1 MKGRSFTPFLL
12 AGFPLACSETPLT
25 EALNEPISVVD
36 AQFVGGEL
44 PGSRPPETGALARP
58 SASAL
63 VTFQSNIVQGTPNIE
78 FNGLLSAD
86 AVSFAVALEDEGS
99 GYFVL
104 PAGNP
109 SAGNLGFLEAPFR
122 LNVHSSIE
130 PGLKTLR
137 VAAIDAEGKSGSWTE
152 QQICVGSA
160 IPDNGNACNPTLAPP
175 TVVLSLEWNAAVDLD
190 LQIRTPSGVLVSPK
204 NRTTIA
210 PEDRGDVDPNDPNVG
225 RVDRDSNQGCLADS
239 PQRENFVVQGSPERG
254 KYLVY
259 VNLFDPC
266 GEEAVSYKLVQRTRV
281 AGDEDGTYAVKTVDK
296 AVGSLVALQA
306 KPVGSVGTYVTDF
319 TVR

>member
-1 MKGRSFTPFLL
+1 MKGSTFLSLSLVAFTIS
-12 AGFPLACSETPLT
+12 CSETPLT
-25 EALNEPISVVD
+25 EALNEPISVID
-36 AQFVGGEL
+36 AQFVPGEF
-44 PGSRPPETGALARP
+44 PGSPPRETGSPARP
-58 SASAL
+58 NASAL
-63 VTFQSNIVQGTPNIE
+63 ITFQSNIVQGTPNVE

-109 SAGNLGFLEAPFR
+109 SAGNVGFLEAPFR

-160 IPDNGNACNPTLAPP
+160 VPDNGNACNPEFAPP

-190 LQIRTPSGVLVSPK
+190 LQVRTPSGILVSPK

-210 PEDRGDVDPNDPNVG
+210 PKDRGDVDPNDPNVG
-225 RVDRDSNQGCLADS
+225 RLDRDSNQGCLADS

-266 GEEAVSYKLVQRTRV
+266 GEEAVSYKLVQRSRI
-281 AGDEDGTYAVKTVDK
+281 AGDEHGTYAVKTVDK
-296 AVGSLVALQA
+296 AAGSLVALQA
-306 KPVGSVGTYVTDF
+306 QPVGSVGTYVTDF